1 MTTADKIRELIE
13 EKGLTQRQF
22 AELVGIH
29 YITLCNNLKNDI
41 LVIRA
46 LKRLLKPLGCLY
58 MIYLPMRPKI
68 GTLPADAVIIVYMRI
83 PMFFG
88 VA

>member
-29 YITLCNNLKNDI
+29 YNTW
-41 LVIRA
+41 
-46 LKRLLKPLGCLY
+46 
-58 MIYLPMRPKI
+58 
-68 GTLPADAVIIVYMRI
+68 
-83 PMFFG
+83 
-88 VA
+88 